1 MDKTTNVTHVAI
13 DMQRLV
19 AEQTAWHS
27 PTVMTILPNV
37 LRLSAALPERS
48 LYARFNVP
56 YDVEEAHGSWKA
68 FYRRWPMVTGRVL
81 DPTLLDLVG
90 PLADLARPGQI
101 FDKLGFS
108 IFSAPTLDAQL
119 RALTTDTLILSG
131 VETDVCVYS
140 SALAAVDLGYS
151 VVLAADALSSP
162 DEQAH
167 HAVLTQLAPRLPE
180 QIKVMSTAAILEA
193 YLAP

>member
-1 MDKTTNVTHVAI
+1 MDKTANVTHVAI

-27 PTVMTILPNV
+27 PTVMAILPNV

-48 LYARFNVP
+48 LYARFTVP
-56 YDVEEAHGSWKA
+56 YDAEEAHGSWRA
-68 FYRRWPMVTGRVL
+68 FYRRWPMVTGREL
-81 DPTLLDLVG
+81 DPTLLDLVA
-90 PLADLARPGQI
+90 PLADLARPDQI
-101 FDKLGFS
+101 FDKFGFS
-108 IFSAPTLDAQL
+108 IFSAPTLDARL
-119 RALTTDTLILSG
+119 RALKTDTLILSG

-193 YLAP
+193 YLVL